1 MFFRRVA
8 FYYLARPQTIVSNK
22 VNRMSQN
29 VRQDISALMDGD
41 LAGSAADGAIKA
53 LKTESALKAT
63 WARYHV
69 ARSAMKREYT
79 PYVKSDLL
87 GRVQAALESD
97 PVFLNAGAH
106 GEPKAV
112 EVSVDEP
119 LPLPL
124 ARPRYRVNPY
134 FAMATAA
141 SVAVG
146 SFIALEMAVPTTT
159 LTNAAGVGN
168 VAAVQSAPALP
179 VSTAPAKISPHFQ
192 AQPAPVV
199 LTQAG
204 PVASD
209 QWRRL
214 EAGDVP
220 RLEHYLS
227 LQELSAPDGDVQSG
241 LFPSARV
248 VSFGPDAAK

>member
-1 MFFRRVA
+1 
-8 FYYLARPQTIVSNK
+8 
-22 VNRMSQN
+22 MSQN

-41 LAGSAADGAIKA
+41 LVGSAADGAIKA
-53 LKTESALKAT
+53 LKNESALKAT

-97 PVFLNAGAH
+97 PMFLNAGAH
-106 GEPKAV
+106 SEPKTV
-112 EVSVDEP
+112 ELPVQTNEP
-119 LPLPL
+119 LPI

-146 SFIALEMAVPTTT
+146 SFIALQMIVPTST
-159 LTNAAGVGN
+159 LTKPAGASD
-168 VAAVQSAPALP
+168 VAAVQSAPVQP
-179 VSTAPAKISPHFQ
+179 VSVAPAKIHPHFQ
-192 AQPAPVV
+192 APPAPVV

-204 PVASD
+204 PVAND

-227 LQELSAPDGDVQSG
+227 QQEQSAPDGDVQSG

>member
-1 MFFRRVA
+1 
-8 FYYLARPQTIVSNK
+8 
-22 VNRMSQN
+22 MSQN

-53 LKTESALKAT
+53 LKNESALKAT

-106 GEPKAV
+106 GEPKTA
-112 EVSVDEP
+112 EVRVDVTEP
-119 LPLPL
+119 LPV

-146 SFIALEMAVPTTT
+146 SFIALQMTVPTTT
-159 LTNAAGVGN
+159 LTNAAGAGT
-168 VAAVQSAPALP
+168 VAAVQGAPLQPAP
-179 VSTAPAKISPHFQ
+179 VVPAKANPHFQ
-192 AQPAPVV
+192 APPAPVV

-204 PVASD
+204 PVAND

-214 EAGDVP
+214 EAGDIP